1 MQYGPKVVT
10 NGLVLGYDASDRNS
24 CLPNSLINMNS
35 WTVSGGS
42 VTGYN
47 QNGATAENQRFAA
60 ANPWGHTGIVWG
72 TFPLGQNDADGGWN
86 TTDFNIL
93 SSKNL
98 CYLIF
103 LFYYWLNFHNKH
115 IQKYKYLLLIRDNYF
130 SLQRFFQHY

>member
-86 TTDFNIL
+86 TTDFNIDNTKL
-93 SSKNL
+93 YRFRFCN
-98 CYLIF
+98 
-103 LFYYWLNFHNKH
+103 NK
-115 IQKYKYLLLIRDNYF
+115 
-130 SLQRFFQHY
+130 